1 MKHAFGV
8 GSPHGR
14 GQGGRIQE
22 IDLMNLDTVT
32 RRCIGC
38 RPPDDGVDLCASSDE
53 RTKQMRSE
61 KPRTARHE
69 YSPSG
74 KSRRRRRIHRVCH

>member
-8 GSPHGR
+8 GGPHGR
-14 GQGGRIQE
+14 GEGRCIQE
-22 IDLMNLDTVT
+22 IDFINLDTVT
-32 RRCIGC
+32 RPCIGC

-53 RTKQMRSE
+53 RTNQMRSE

-74 KSRRRRRIHRVCH
+74 KNRGRGIHCVCH

>member
-1 MKHAFGV
+1 MKHTLGIR
-8 GSPHGR
+8 SPHGP

-22 IDLMNLDTVT
+22 IDLMNLDTVI
-32 RRCIGC
+32 RWCIGC

-53 RTKQMRSE
+53 RTNQMRSE

-74 KSRRRRRIHRVCH
+74 KNRGRGIHRVCH

>member
-8 GSPHGR
+8 GSADGR

-32 RRCIGC
+32 RPCIGC
-38 RPPDDGVDLCASSDE
+38 RPPDDSVDLCASSDE

-74 KSRRRRRIHRVCH
+74 KSRRGRRIHRVCH